1 HSRSRGSACTPPADG
16 ELRSC
21 RRPACTPP
29 ADARHS
35 WSRAGAPSRSSP
47 RSHTRSA
54 SGSSPPCKGPSRSRT
69 GKPAAQPARTDF
81 ACNCGKPRP
90 SATSSQPP
98 RPQPYIPSIELASL
112 FASHRLESRSACLH
126 RLVKLLMCQGTR
138 LDSTIWVTS
147 VEWKKYTGCGFLKRF
162 NITATLCHH
171 PMLIVIWW
179 RPEGSTNGGSRQGR
193 LWRVNGSYG
202 GKFNGFQTV

>member
-1 HSRSRGSACTPPADG
+1 M
-16 ELRSC
+16 
-21 RRPACTPP
+21 
-29 ADARHS
+29 
-35 WSRAGAPSRSSP
+35 
-47 RSHTRSA
+47 
-54 SGSSPPCKGPSRSRT
+54 
-69 GKPAAQPARTDF
+69 DF

-98 RPQPYIPSIELASL
+98 RPQPYIPSIALASL
-112 FASHRLESRSACLH
+112 FASHCLESRSACLH

-162 NITATLCHH
+162 NITATLCRH

-179 RPEGSTNGGSRQGR
+179 RPEGRTNGGSRQGR
-193 LWRVNGSYG
+193 LWRVNGSYRG
-202 GKFNGFQTV
+202 EFNDCTEARGRSERGSRPGEHRLGEDVGARRPVEPRRQPQILKNSLRRYIQKRMSQSTRRTATPWRKGA